1 MDCTNFGISV
11 SNKSTSPPSPALAD
25 NGKNHGEKKKLNG
38 LCKPWDLSYSYR
50 LSNVEPIF
58 SAFFFS
64 CTASATT
71 HANSITLVILMM
83 FVAMVHRI

>member
-1 MDCTNFGISV
+1 M

-50 LSNVEPIF
+50 LSNVESIF
-58 SAFFFS
+58 SAFFS
-64 CTASATT
+64 HVQLAQRHMQTQL
-71 HANSITLVILMM
+71 HW
-83 FVAMVHRI
+83 